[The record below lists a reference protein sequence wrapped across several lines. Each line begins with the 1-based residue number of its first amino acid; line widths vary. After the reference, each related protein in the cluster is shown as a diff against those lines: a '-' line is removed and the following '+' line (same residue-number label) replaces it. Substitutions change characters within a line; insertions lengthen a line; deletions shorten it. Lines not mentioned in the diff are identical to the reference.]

1 MGASKER
8 IHKIGE
14 LVRRAEALPDREARS
29 LCAELV
35 QVVMEFHAAGLE
47 RMLSIVLQQENGP
60 AILASFAGD
69 DLAANVLLLHGLHP
83 DDLQTRLERALA
95 QMQPFLRA
103 RGASVLL
110 LGLEN
115 GVVRVRLEGG
125 SPEVRSVIE
134 EAIYG
139 AAPEVAEVVVDEA
152 ARPANRNFV
161 PLASLLAG

>member
-83 DDLQTRLERALA
+83 DDLQTDWRGRS
-95 QMQPFLRA
+95 LRCS
-103 RGASVLL
+103 RFSGREEPRSCCW
-110 LGLEN
+110 
-115 GVVRVRLEGG
+115 G
-125 SPEVRSVIE
+125 SKM
-134 EAIYG
+134 
-139 AAPEVAEVVVDEA
+139 
-152 ARPANRNFV
+152 
-161 PLASLLAG
+161 